1 MKTNAHGG
9 RYEGDYVID
18 QIFALSSIYYLLFG
32 ESIKDISECL
42 KCRTQ
47 NL

>member
-1 MKTNAHGG
+1 MKTDAHGE

-18 QIFALSSIYYLLFG
+18 KIFALSSIYYSLFG
-32 ESIKDISECL
+32 ISIKDIIECL

-47 NL
+47 KL